1 MNNGSVNKN
10 VPFDELCK
18 EKHVN
23 IASNNEDGI
32 FNVDPDTGE
41 LERLPLTPYK
51 GFSSITLEWEIQHDF
66 HTHNNIVPHWSDN
79 NGTWG
84 LLDEETGLW
93 TGAVGMVTKQSN
105 IVIIHRR
112 FWIKIER
119 DEADYAIYGFA
130 CTYARSQV
138 ALCTNGIDYSP
149 TYWLTREMIWYKIL
163 KTVDI

>member
-23 IASNNEDGI
+23 IASNNEAGI

-41 LERLPLTPYK
+41 LEKLPLTPYK

-84 LLDEETGLW
+84 LLDEDTGLW
-93 TGAVGMVTKQSN
+93 TGAVGMVTKKIN
-105 IVIIHRR
+105 IVFFFIHFIRR
-112 FWIKIER
+112 KFIGG
-119 DEADYAIYGFA
+119 A
-130 CTYARSQV
+130 Q
-138 ALCTNGIDYSP
+138 
-149 TYWLTREMIWYKIL
+149 
-163 KTVDI
+163 

>member
-10 VPFDELCK
+10 VSFDELCK

-41 LERLPLTPYK
+41 LEKLPLTPYK

-66 HTHNNIVPHWSDN
+66 HTQNNIVPHWSDN

-84 LLDEETGLW
+84 LLDEDTGLW
-93 TGAVGMVTKQSN
+93 TGAVGMVTKKIN
-105 IVIIHRR
+105 IVFIHFIRR
-112 FWIKIER
+112 KFIGG
-119 DEADYAIYGFA
+119 A
-130 CTYARSQV
+130 Q
-138 ALCTNGIDYSP
+138 
-149 TYWLTREMIWYKIL
+149 
-163 KTVDI
+163 